1 MKYPP
6 LVPNAMCKTPIQLV
20 IEREGLDE
28 DGAPIEAFS
37 ADLKCNWQDGGRVE
51 LTAEQKY
58 VRITGRA
65 YFNGDICPDV
75 PLIASGYGVIFG
87 ERRVIAEGI
96 KARNP
101 DGSVN
106 YTEVRFK

>member
-1 MKYPP
+1 MKYPS
-6 LVPNAMCKTPIQLV
+6 LVPPRVCKTPIHLSVHQ
-20 IEREGLDE
+20 EGLDE
-28 DGAPIEAFS
+28 DGAPIQAF
-37 ADLKCNWQDGGRVE
+37 AFDGLCNWQDGVKTV

-65 YFNGDICPDV
+65 YFTGDICPDIPV
-75 PLIASGYGVIFG
+75 LSGGWAEIFG
-87 ERRVIAEGI
+87 VRREIVEGI

-106 YTEVRFK
+106 YTEVRFR

>member
-6 LVPNAMCKTPIQLV
+6 LVPEAVCKTPIRLTIQQ
-20 IEREGLDE
+20 EGLDE

-37 ADLKCNWQDGGRVE
+37 FAGLCNWQDGAKTV

-65 YFNGDICPDV
+65 YFPGDLCPGIPV
-75 PLIASGYGVIFG
+75 ISGGWAEVFGV
-87 ERRVIAEGI
+87 RREIVEGI

-106 YTEVRFK
+106 YTEVRFQ

>member
-1 MKYPP
+1 MRFPS
-6 LVPNAMCKTPIQLV
+6 LVPDSLCRTPIRIV
-20 IEREGLDE
+20 IEEEGLDE

-37 ADLKCNWQDGGRVE
+37 ADLKCNWQDKAETR

-65 YFNGDICPDV
+65 YFNGDICPE
-75 PLIASGYGVIFG
+75 LSAISSGYGIIFG
-87 ERRVIAEGI
+87 QRREICEGR

-101 DGSVN
+101 DGTVN
-106 YTEVRFK
+106 HTEVMFR

>member
-1 MKYPP
+1 MKYPT
-6 LVPNAMCKTPIQLV
+6 LVRAEMCRTPIRLV

-28 DGAPIEAFS
+28 DGAPIRALDYS
-37 ADLKCNWQDGGRVE
+37 GTCNWQDGGRVE
-51 LTAEQKY
+51 LTTEQKY

-65 YFNGDICPDV
+65 YFPGDIAPGL
-75 PLIASGYGVIFG
+75 PNITGGYGVIFG
-87 ERRVIAEGI
+87 ERREIAEGI

-106 YTEVRFK
+106 FTEVRFR

>member
-1 MKYPP
+1 MRYPD
-6 LVPNAMCKTPIQLV
+6 LVPDAVCKTPIRLV
-20 IEREGLDE
+20 IEQEGLDE

-37 ADLKCNWQDGGRVE
+37 FEGSCNWQDGGKVE

-75 PLIASGYGVIFG
+75 SNLTGGYGVIFG
-87 ERRVIAEGI
+87 ERRQIAEGI